1 MYVDNFLLKSN
12 TITAFS
18 SLKKSLLREYDIK
31 DIRDAKTIIS
41 WQVIRDLDTKIL
53 RICQL
58 AYIRDLF
65 EEKNLTNYN
74 APTILIKARLAIEMN
89 KPDDY
94 NEANFTT
101 Y

>member
-1 MYVDNFLLKSN
+1 M
-12 TITAFS
+12 TALS

-31 DIRDAKTIIS
+31 NIGDAKTIIS

-58 AYIRDLF
+58 AYIRDLL
-65 EEKNLTNYN
+65 EEKNLTNCN
-74 APTILIKARLAIEMN
+74 APTILIKAGLAIEMN
-89 KPDDY
+89 KPDDC
-94 NEANFTT
+94 NEANLTT